1 MGENVIHVLILS
13 DQKPGH
19 YNQSLGVVERINNCQ
34 HQVINVAYRG
44 KSHDNL
50 LRIVTCI
57 LGRYS
62 LPEKII
68 QFCLR
73 LTLSSK
79 TLNAIASIQHID
91 LILSTGSSV
100 AAVNLL
106 LGQLFNAQ
114 TVTCRRPS
122 PVGTDFF
129 DLAIL
134 PQTSWPKQEKP
145 NLCQTTGGPNRI
157 SPEKLKDQAKLL
169 RRDLNISSSATIGLL
184 IGGGDRYHT
193 IHRQTI
199 SNLLYILRK
208 LSQELDLQILLATS
222 RRTPPTINNLIA
234 EEMLDTPVCPICVLA
249 DRQNKYTVTDIFSL
263 SDLLIVTED
272 SFSMVC
278 EAASS
283 GRKLVILR
291 VNRRISKS
299 PRQDLVYNEMVQMEH
314 IKWVRLAEIKTTIPS
329 LIEQKMEI
337 KPLRDSDTAANAV
350 LRLLDRH

>member
-1 MGENVIHVLILS
+1 
-13 DQKPGH
+13 
-19 YNQSLGVVERINNCQ
+19 
-34 HQVINVAYRG
+34 
-44 KSHDNL
+44 
-50 LRIVTCI
+50 
-57 LGRYS
+57 
-62 LPEKII
+62 
-68 QFCLR
+68 
-73 LTLSSK
+73 
-79 TLNAIASIQHID
+79 
-91 LILSTGSSV
+91 
-100 AAVNLL
+100 
-106 LGQLFNAQ
+106 
-114 TVTCRRPS
+114 
-122 PVGTDFF
+122 
-129 DLAIL
+129 
-134 PQTSWPKQEKP
+134 
-145 NLCQTTGGPNRI
+145 
-157 SPEKLKDQAKLL
+157 
-169 RRDLNISSSATIGLL
+169 LL

-193 IHRQTI
+193 IRRQTI